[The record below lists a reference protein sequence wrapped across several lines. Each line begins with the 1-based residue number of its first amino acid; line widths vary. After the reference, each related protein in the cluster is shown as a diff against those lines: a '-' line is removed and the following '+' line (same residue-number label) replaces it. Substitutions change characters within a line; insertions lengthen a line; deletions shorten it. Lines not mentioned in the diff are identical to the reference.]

1 MLHRRALVY
10 AVVTALLALAV
21 GAPVRAASPAA
32 PPRAGDTGLVY
43 MNGSARGSAGG
54 AAAEDLQEMLAV
66 GSGARVN
73 VVVETLGTA
82 QWSLPEI
89 SSERNQRFV
98 VEHEALQLVDD
109 TVGHR
114 DLADPDTLRD
124 FIIWAMGRYP
134 AERYMLVFWDHGG
147 GSVAGFGADELAQDP
162 AQSSLRLAGIQQGL
176 ADAVKVTGAK
186 FEAVG
191 FDTCLL
197 GSVEMAALLAPYSRY
212 LIASEELEPGH
223 GWNYTPFLQALV
235 DDPAI
240 TGDRLGKVIA
250 DAFVAQALE
259 WEDRDEITLSVTDLT
274 RIGPVI
280 TALEAFVAVAGPDL
294 QAPDRLK
301 ALARARSRAED
312 YGNDGETGS
321 DMVDLG
327 DLARK
332 AAAVY
337 PVQSAQLLA
346 AVQAAVVYKVVSKA
360 KPDGTGLS
368 VFFPFRDRYPDL
380 DTYRTVPFSPAYRNF
395 AVDWSAAL
403 FADDEPVQFVDS
415 RTAVQSSDGGRSVYS
430 VTVQPGDA
438 DEIAEAYSVV
448 ARVEPVTGRILFL
461 GMDNDV
467 FYDEQTGELS
477 DGFDGATVTLDG
489 HFVSLFFED
498 EAEASAT
505 YSIPVKLNGTPVD
518 LSVLY
523 DFATDTADVL
533 GAWPG
538 FNPQTGM
545 AARELLPVK
554 AGDRVT
560 PRFFYFDPATDKD
573 GYADGAEF
581 TVGQGGLSLGL
592 ADLPPGEY
600 LHGFYVVDLAG
611 NEAYTEFTPLVIG
624 AVPAAVRV
632 YVGGRRLVFDV
643 PPAIRSGRT
652 LVPLRTIFEALG
664 ATVSWDGETRTVTAV
679 KGGVTISLQIDNP
692 VALRNGVAI
701 TLDQAPVIV
710 GGRTL
715 VPVRFVSEAL
725 GATVAWDGETQT
737 IHITP

>member
-1 MLHRRALVY
+1 MRLHRRALVY

-32 PPRAGDTGLVY
+32 PPLAGYTVMVY
-43 MNGSARGSAGG
+43 MNGSDLESDGG

-250 DAFVAQALE
+250 DAFVAQAL
-259 WEDRDEITLSVTDLT
+259 
-274 RIGPVI
+274 
-280 TALEAFVAVAGPDL
+280 
-294 QAPDRLK
+294 
-301 ALARARSRAED
+301 
-312 YGNDGETGS
+312 S

-461 GMDNDV
+461 GM
-467 FYDEQTGELS
+467 TAS
-477 DGFDGATVTLDG
+477 TWSTWRAT
-489 HFVSLFFED
+489 
-498 EAEASAT
+498 
-505 YSIPVKLNGTPVD
+505 
-518 LSVLY
+518 
-523 DFATDTADVL
+523 
-533 GAWPG
+533 
-538 FNPQTGM
+538 
-545 AARELLPVK
+545 
-554 AGDRVT
+554 
-560 PRFFYFDPATDKD
+560 
-573 GYADGAEF
+573 
-581 TVGQGGLSLGL
+581 
-592 ADLPPGEY
+592 
-600 LHGFYVVDLAG
+600 
-611 NEAYTEFTPLVIG
+611 
-624 AVPAAVRV
+624 
-632 YVGGRRLVFDV
+632 RRT
-643 PPAIRSGRT
+643 RSSR
-652 LVPLRTIFEALG
+652 R
-664 ATVSWDGETRTVTAV
+664 W
-679 KGGVTISLQIDNP
+679 
-692 VALRNGVAI
+692 
-701 TLDQAPVIV
+701 
-710 GGRTL
+710 
-715 VPVRFVSEAL
+715 
-725 GATVAWDGETQT
+725 
-737 IHITP
+737 